1 MTMFILIKIM
11 MKAFKM
17 LYEYCVMLIK
27 GFIVEALKYLYI
39 IYIVYIVMFT
49 LTYLWVY

>member
-27 GFIVEALKYLYI
+27 GFIVGSLEVPLY
-39 IYIVYIVMFT
+39 YIVYITMFT